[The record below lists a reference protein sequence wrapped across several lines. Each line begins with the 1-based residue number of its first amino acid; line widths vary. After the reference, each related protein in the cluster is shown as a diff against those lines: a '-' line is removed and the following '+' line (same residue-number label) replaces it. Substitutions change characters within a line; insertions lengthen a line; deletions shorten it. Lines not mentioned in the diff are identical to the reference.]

1 MSLPIARRT
10 SLALLL
16 NALIFAVLALLLSG
30 REALWAMRALTDL
43 PWPARIILVAL
54 PFAALLP
61 PAVEWVSCALERAIG
76 WLARAPR
83 AVGAALLIA
92 SGLLFWLLRERTL
105 WGDALYTLA
114 LLEGRWRTT
123 WRGEYFWKEPLDRLL
138 VVAVYQITHALV
150 GWDAWRAIALVSCLA
165 GVAYVW
171 IAWRLAGEMADDA
184 LRRGLAF
191 ALLLSPGA
199 MQLFFG
205 HVENYTLVTATALG
219 YMWLAL
225 QTLHGRRHPVWAAGT
240 LGLAIAFHPQAV
252 FLAPSLAVLL
262 GSVCNPLRSAAEPG
276 RDGPPTARQ
285 RYPFEIACPALRLVL
300 RQVFW
305 LAIGLAVPLLILFGL
320 AQAIGAPPLQIGV
333 NRFADDTRLWLS
345 AREMLSPGHLLDVF
359 NNLYLVAPS
368 VIAAALLL
376 AIGWRSQGRSGTFW
390 GTSTLGVLAYSLAFD
405 NKLPRPD
412 DWDLFA
418 IASVPVTAWTA
429 HMVAQATPALARRVG
444 VALLTSS
451 LCLTTPWVWSNHAYQ
466 RVELNPAK
474 VDLLAIYRVHDLIAE
489 FSQAQ
494 VQHPPQPLCEAE
506 PGEDPTICQYV
517 AITRFTMPQ
526 NGDTRPVM
534 VTHPPA
540 QVSYR
545 LRLPDQPAFLW
556 LSLALDPVTWGWG
569 GDGATFVLAIDDGG
583 GPSVAFQR
591 HIGNGPEDQRWHDVT
606 VDLTPWRGREV
617 TLTFSAEP
625 GPANDYTGDRG
636 GWGLMQLMIGKP
648 RLADQG

>member
-1 MSLPIARRT
+1 MARRT

-16 NALIFAVLALLLSG
+16 NALAFAALVLLSPG
-30 REALWAMRALTDL
+30 REALWAVRALADL
-43 PWPARIILVAL
+43 PWPARMILAAL
-54 PFAALLP
+54 PLAALLP
-61 PAVEWVSCALERAIG
+61 PAVEWVSRALERATG

-83 AVGAALLIA
+83 AVGAALLAA

-138 VVAVYQITHALV
+138 VVAAYQITHVVA
-150 GWDAWRAIALVSCLA
+150 GWDAWRTIALISCLA

-184 LRRGLAF
+184 VRRGLAF

-199 MQLFFG
+199 VQLFFG
-205 HVENYTLVTATALG
+205 HVENYTLVTVTALG
-219 YMWLAL
+219 YVWLAL
-225 QTLHGRRHPVWAAGT
+225 RTLHGRGHPALAACA
-240 LGLAIAFHPQAV
+240 LGLAIAFHPQAA
-252 FLAPSLAVLL
+252 FLAPSLAVLP
-262 GSVCNPLRSAAEPG
+262 GSARAPSRSAAEPG
-276 RDGPPTARQ
+276 RNSSPASQ
-285 RYPFEIACPALRLVL
+285 RRRPFGIPLPGLGLESG
-300 RQVFW
+300 QVVW
-305 LAIGLAVPLLILFGL
+305 LAIGLAAPLLLLFGL
-320 AQAIGAPPLQIGV
+320 ARAIGAPPLQIGV

-345 AREMLSPGHLLDVF
+345 AGEMLSPGHLLDVF
-359 NNLYLVAPS
+359 NNLYLVAPTA
-368 VIAAALLL
+368 IAVALLL
-376 AIGWRSQGRSGTFW
+376 AVGWGSHDRSGAFLAV
-390 GTSTLGVLAYSLAFD
+390 STLGVLAYSLAFA

-418 IASVPVTAWTA
+418 IAAVPVTAWAA
-429 HMVAQATPALARRVG
+429 HLVAQATPALARRAG

-451 LCLTTPWVWSNHAYQ
+451 LSLTAPWVWGNHAHQ

-474 VDLLAIYRVHDLIAE
+474 ADLLAIYRVHDLIAE
-489 FSQAQ
+489 FPQAQ
-494 VQHPPQPLCEAE
+494 VQHPPQPLCEAK

-517 AITRFTMPQ
+517 AVTRFTMPQ
-526 NGDTRPVM
+526 NGDTRPVL

-545 LRLPDQPAFLW
+545 LRLPDQPTFLW
-556 LSLALDPVTWGWG
+556 LSLALDPITWGWG
-569 GDGATFVLAIDDGG
+569 GDGATFVLTVDDGE
-583 GPSVAFQR
+583 GPSAVFQR
-591 HIGNGPEDQRWHDVT
+591 HIGNGPEDQRWHDVA

-617 TLTFSAEP
+617 TLTFSTGP

-636 GWGLMQLMIGKP
+636 GWGLMQLMIGEP
-648 RLADQG
+648 RLADQD